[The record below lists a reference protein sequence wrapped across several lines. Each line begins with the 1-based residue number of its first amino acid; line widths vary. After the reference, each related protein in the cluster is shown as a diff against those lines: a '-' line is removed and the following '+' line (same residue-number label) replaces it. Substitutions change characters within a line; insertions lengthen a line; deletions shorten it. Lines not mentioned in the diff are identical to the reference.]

1 MDALGSVLVCKNRD
15 NSQWFRSLVRCTFP
29 RGLWKLSVTVKAA
42 VNVLHSICQ
51 QIWETQQWL
60 QDWKRSVFIPI
71 PKTGNAKECS
81 DFRTIALISCASK
94 AHECVL
100 SHVWLVVITWTVAHQ
115 APPSMESSGQEYW
128 GGLLFPSPG
137 VLDPVTE
144 PTSLTSPALASRFF
158 ANCATWEALKPPCA
172 YPHLFWLPLSDHPHP
187 QLLQVWTLSHHVYV
201 RWSCPDRANWF
212 SGQPEH

>member
-1 MDALGSVLVCKNRD
+1 M
-15 NSQWFRSLVRCTFP
+15 
-29 RGLWKLSVTVKAA
+29 
-42 VNVLHSICQ
+42 
-51 QIWETQQWL
+51 
-60 QDWKRSVFIPI
+60 
-71 PKTGNAKECS
+71 
-81 DFRTIALISCASK
+81 
-94 AHECVL
+94 
-100 SHVWLVVITWTVAHQ
+100 ITWTVAHQ

-201 RWSCPDRANWF
+201 RWSCPDRIQWAARALNAYF
-212 SGQPEH
+212 QLCLPEIWNFELRCIDIKNCW